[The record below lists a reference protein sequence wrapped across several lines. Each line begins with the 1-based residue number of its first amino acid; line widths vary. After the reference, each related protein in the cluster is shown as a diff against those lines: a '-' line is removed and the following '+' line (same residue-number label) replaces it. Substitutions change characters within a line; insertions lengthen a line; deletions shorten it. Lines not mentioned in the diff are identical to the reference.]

1 MADEK
6 SRIVTDATG
15 PDAGPAP
22 VQPEAGGG
30 TPAPQ
35 QEQPAPEAVSPDNA
49 TAPEQATPAQPEKG
63 DDAPKEQK
71 AASVSVFNF
80 SEIMAEK
87 KAAEKAAAKQGA
99 KTPDKGATPTPTK
112 EDGPKP
118 EKPKELEKIV
128 TNVVAK
134 VNKKAEEKRPEKKK
148 PEPPKKT
155 AKELREERMRKM
167 RESATQ
173 VDKKVTIEVRTAKA
187 SGDGRTARKTLS
199 DAEVMRRLNE
209 GYKPGTSEQIATSEL
224 QLGYSLIKQ
233 TFEEKWDK
241 PPWTDTLKPMTI
253 RVWFGG
259 GGRIVKYH
267 LERSSGDRKADQS
280 ILSAASRVG
289 AIPALPAAFV
299 DKFKRSG
306 VPVQF
311 TVKPM

>member
-1 MADEK
+1 MEIWRVGYDTAQRPKVLSKRNLAIALVLHVSTFVLFWLYAACHDLFDKEEEIIPIDLTVVVNQNLDGK
-6 SRIVTDATG
+6 ENEPPPLKKVE
-15 PDAGPAP
+15 PEPP
-22 VQPEAGGG
+22 KPKPQP
-30 TPAPQ
+30 
-35 QEQPAPEAVSPDNA
+35 
-49 TAPEQATPAQPEKG
+49 K
-63 DDAPKEQK
+63 PKPK
-71 AASVSVFNF
+71 V
-80 SEIMAEK
+80 
-87 KAAEKAAAKQGA
+87 
-99 KTPDKGATPTPTK
+99 K
-112 EDGPKP
+112 EP

-167 RESATQ
+167 RESAKQ
-173 VDKKVTIEVRTAKA
+173 VDKKVTIEVRSAKA

-259 GGRIVKYH
+259 GGRIVKHH

-289 AIPALPAAFV
+289 SIPALPAAFV

>member
-1 MADEK
+1 MEIWRVGYDTAQRPRVLSKRNLAIALVLHASTFVLFWLYAACHDLFDKEEEIIPIDLTVVVNQNLDGK
-6 SRIVTDATG
+6 ENEPPPLKKVE
-15 PDAGPAP
+15 PEPP
-22 VQPEAGGG
+22 KPKPQP
-30 TPAPQ
+30 
-35 QEQPAPEAVSPDNA
+35 
-49 TAPEQATPAQPEKG
+49 K
-63 DDAPKEQK
+63 PKPK
-71 AASVSVFNF
+71 V
-80 SEIMAEK
+80 
-87 KAAEKAAAKQGA
+87 
-99 KTPDKGATPTPTK
+99 K
-112 EDGPKP
+112 EP

-134 VNKKAEEKRPEKKK
+134 VDKKAEEKRPEKKK

-167 RESATQ
+167 RESAKQ
-173 VDKKVTIEVRTAKA
+173 VNEKVMIEVRSAKA

>member
-1 MADEK
+1 MEIWRVGYDTAQRPKVLSKRNLAIALVLHVSTFVLFWLYAACHDLFDKEEEIIPIDLTVVVNQNLDGK
-6 SRIVTDATG
+6 ENEPPPLKKVE
-15 PDAGPAP
+15 PEPP
-22 VQPEAGGG
+22 KPKPQP
-30 TPAPQ
+30 
-35 QEQPAPEAVSPDNA
+35 
-49 TAPEQATPAQPEKG
+49 K
-63 DDAPKEQK
+63 PKPK
-71 AASVSVFNF
+71 V
-80 SEIMAEK
+80 K
-87 KAAEKAAAKQGA
+87 
-99 KTPDKGATPTPTK
+99 
-112 EDGPKP
+112 KP

-167 RESATQ
+167 RESAKQ
-173 VDKKVTIEVRTAKA
+173 VNEKVTIEVRSAKA

-259 GGRIVKYH
+259 GGRIVKYN

>member
-1 MADEK
+1 MEIWRVGYDTAQRPKVLSKRNLAIALVLHVSTFVLFWLYAACHDLFDKEEEIIPIDLTVVVNQNLDGK
-6 SRIVTDATG
+6 ENEPPPLKKVE
-15 PDAGPAP
+15 PEPP
-22 VQPEAGGG
+22 KPKPQP
-30 TPAPQ
+30 
-35 QEQPAPEAVSPDNA
+35 
-49 TAPEQATPAQPEKG
+49 K
-63 DDAPKEQK
+63 PKPK
-71 AASVSVFNF
+71 V
-80 SEIMAEK
+80 K
-87 KAAEKAAAKQGA
+87 
-99 KTPDKGATPTPTK
+99 
-112 EDGPKP
+112 KP

-134 VNKKAEEKRPEKKK
+134 VDKKAEEKRPDKKK

-167 RESATQ
+167 RESAKQ
-173 VDKKVTIEVRTAKA
+173 VNEKVTIEVRSAKA

>member
-1 MADEK
+1 MEIWRVGYDTAQRPKVLSKRNLAIALVLHVSTFVLFWLYAACHDLFDKEEEIIPIDLTVVVNQNLDGK
-6 SRIVTDATG
+6 ENEPPPLKKVE
-15 PDAGPAP
+15 PEPP
-22 VQPEAGGG
+22 KPKPQP
-30 TPAPQ
+30 
-35 QEQPAPEAVSPDNA
+35 
-49 TAPEQATPAQPEKG
+49 K
-63 DDAPKEQK
+63 PKPK
-71 AASVSVFNF
+71 V
-80 SEIMAEK
+80 
-87 KAAEKAAAKQGA
+87 
-99 KTPDKGATPTPTK
+99 K
-112 EDGPKP
+112 EP

-173 VDKKVTIEVRTAKA
+173 VDEKVTIEVRTAKA

-259 GGRIVKYH
+259 GGRIVKYN

>member
-1 MADEK
+1 MEIWRVGYDTAQRPKVLSKRNLAIALVLHVSTFVLFWLYAACHDLFDKEEEIIPIDLTVVVNQNLDGK
-6 SRIVTDATG
+6 ENEPPPLKKVE
-15 PDAGPAP
+15 PEPP
-22 VQPEAGGG
+22 KPKPQP
-30 TPAPQ
+30 
-35 QEQPAPEAVSPDNA
+35 
-49 TAPEQATPAQPEKG
+49 K
-63 DDAPKEQK
+63 PKPK
-71 AASVSVFNF
+71 V
-80 SEIMAEK
+80 K
-87 KAAEKAAAKQGA
+87 
-99 KTPDKGATPTPTK
+99 
-112 EDGPKP
+112 KP

-134 VNKKAEEKRPEKKK
+134 VDKKAEEKRPEKKK

-167 RESATQ
+167 RESAKQ
-173 VDKKVTIEVRTAKA
+173 VNEKVTIEVRTAKA

>member
-1 MADEK
+1 MEIWRVGYDTAQRPKVLSKRNLAIALVLHVSTFVLFWLYAACHDLFDKEEEIIPIDLTVVVNQNLDGK
-6 SRIVTDATG
+6 ENEPPPLKKVE
-15 PDAGPAP
+15 PEPP
-22 VQPEAGGG
+22 KPKPQP
-30 TPAPQ
+30 
-35 QEQPAPEAVSPDNA
+35 
-49 TAPEQATPAQPEKG
+49 K
-63 DDAPKEQK
+63 PKPK
-71 AASVSVFNF
+71 V
-80 SEIMAEK
+80 
-87 KAAEKAAAKQGA
+87 
-99 KTPDKGATPTPTK
+99 K
-112 EDGPKP
+112 EP

-134 VNKKAEEKRPEKKK
+134 VDKKAEEKRPEKKK

>member
-1 MADEK
+1 MEIWRVGYDSAQRPKVLSKRNLAIALVLHVSAFVLFWLYAACHDLFDKEEEIIPIDLTVVVNQNLDGK
-6 SRIVTDATG
+6 ENEPPPLKKVE
-15 PDAGPAP
+15 
-22 VQPEAGGG
+22 PE
-30 TPAPQ
+30 P
-35 QEQPAPEAVSPDNA
+35 
-49 TAPEQATPAQPEKG
+49 
-63 DDAPKEQK
+63 
-71 AASVSVFNF
+71 
-80 SEIMAEK
+80 
-87 KAAEKAAAKQGA
+87 
-99 KTPDKGATPTPTK
+99 
-112 EDGPKP
+112 PKP
-118 EKPKELEKIV
+118 KPQPKPRPKVKEPAKPKELEKIV

-134 VNKKAEEKRPEKKK
+134 VDKKAEEKRPGKKK

-259 GGRIVKYH
+259 GGRIVKYN

-289 AIPALPAAFV
+289 SIPALPAAFV

>member
-1 MADEK
+1 MEIWRVGYDTAQRPKVLSKRNLAIALVLHVSTFVLFWLYAACHDLFDKEEEIIPIDLTVVVNQNLDGK
-6 SRIVTDATG
+6 ENEPPPLKKVE
-15 PDAGPAP
+15 PEPP
-22 VQPEAGGG
+22 KPKPQP
-30 TPAPQ
+30 
-35 QEQPAPEAVSPDNA
+35 
-49 TAPEQATPAQPEKG
+49 K
-63 DDAPKEQK
+63 PKPK
-71 AASVSVFNF
+71 V
-80 SEIMAEK
+80 
-87 KAAEKAAAKQGA
+87 
-99 KTPDKGATPTPTK
+99 K
-112 EDGPKP
+112 EP

-173 VDKKVTIEVRTAKA
+173 VDKKVTIEVRSAKA

>member
-1 MADEK
+1 MEIWRVGYDTAQRPKVLSKRNLAIALVLHVSTFVLFWLYAACHDLFDKEEEIIPIDLTVVVNQNLDGK
-6 SRIVTDATG
+6 ENEPPPLKKVE
-15 PDAGPAP
+15 PEPP
-22 VQPEAGGG
+22 KPKPQP
-30 TPAPQ
+30 
-35 QEQPAPEAVSPDNA
+35 
-49 TAPEQATPAQPEKG
+49 K
-63 DDAPKEQK
+63 PKPK
-71 AASVSVFNF
+71 V
-80 SEIMAEK
+80 
-87 KAAEKAAAKQGA
+87 
-99 KTPDKGATPTPTK
+99 K
-112 EDGPKP
+112 EP

-134 VNKKAEEKRPEKKK
+134 VDKKAEEKRPEKKK

-167 RESATQ
+167 RESAKQ
-173 VDKKVTIEVRTAKA
+173 VNEKVTIEVRTAKA

>member
-1 MADEK
+1 MEIWRVGYDTAQRPKVLSKRNLAIALVLHVSTFVLFWLYAACHDLFDKEEEIIPIDLTVVVNQNLDGK
-6 SRIVTDATG
+6 ENEPPPLKKVE
-15 PDAGPAP
+15 PEPP
-22 VQPEAGGG
+22 KPKPQP
-30 TPAPQ
+30 
-35 QEQPAPEAVSPDNA
+35 
-49 TAPEQATPAQPEKG
+49 K
-63 DDAPKEQK
+63 PKPK
-71 AASVSVFNF
+71 V
-80 SEIMAEK
+80 
-87 KAAEKAAAKQGA
+87 
-99 KTPDKGATPTPTK
+99 K
-112 EDGPKP
+112 EP

>member
-1 MADEK
+1 MEIWRVGYDTAQRPKVLSKRNLAIALVLHVSTFVLFWLYAACHDLFDKEEEIIPIDLTVVVNQNLDGK
-6 SRIVTDATG
+6 ENEPPPLKKVE
-15 PDAGPAP
+15 
-22 VQPEAGGG
+22 PE
-30 TPAPQ
+30 P
-35 QEQPAPEAVSPDNA
+35 
-49 TAPEQATPAQPEKG
+49 
-63 DDAPKEQK
+63 PKPK
-71 AASVSVFNF
+71 PRPKPKPKV
-80 SEIMAEK
+80 
-87 KAAEKAAAKQGA
+87 
-99 KTPDKGATPTPTK
+99 K
-112 EDGPKP
+112 EP

-134 VNKKAEEKRPEKKK
+134 VDKKAEEKRPEKKK

-167 RESATQ
+167 RESAKQ
-173 VDKKVTIEVRTAKA
+173 VNEKVTIEVRSAKA

-289 AIPALPAAFV
+289 SIPALPAAFV

>member
-1 MADEK
+1 MEIWRVGYDTAQRPKVLSKRNLAIALVLHVSTFVLFWLYAACHDLFDKEEEIIPIDLTVVVNQNLDGK
-6 SRIVTDATG
+6 ENEPPPLKKVE
-15 PDAGPAP
+15 PEPP
-22 VQPEAGGG
+22 KPKPQP
-30 TPAPQ
+30 
-35 QEQPAPEAVSPDNA
+35 
-49 TAPEQATPAQPEKG
+49 K
-63 DDAPKEQK
+63 PKPK
-71 AASVSVFNF
+71 V
-80 SEIMAEK
+80 K
-87 KAAEKAAAKQGA
+87 
-99 KTPDKGATPTPTK
+99 
-112 EDGPKP
+112 KP

-134 VNKKAEEKRPEKKK
+134 VDKKAEEKRPGKKK

-167 RESATQ
+167 RESAKQ

>member
-1 MADEK
+1 MEIWRVGYDTAQRPKVLSKRNLAIALVLHVSTFVLFWLYAACHDLFDKEEEIIPIDLTVVVNQNLDGK
-6 SRIVTDATG
+6 ENEPPPLKKVE
-15 PDAGPAP
+15 PEPP
-22 VQPEAGGG
+22 KPKPQP
-30 TPAPQ
+30 
-35 QEQPAPEAVSPDNA
+35 
-49 TAPEQATPAQPEKG
+49 K
-63 DDAPKEQK
+63 PKPK
-71 AASVSVFNF
+71 V
-80 SEIMAEK
+80 
-87 KAAEKAAAKQGA
+87 
-99 KTPDKGATPTPTK
+99 K
-112 EDGPKP
+112 EP

-167 RESATQ
+167 RESAKQ
-173 VDKKVTIEVRTAKA
+173 VNEKVTIEVRSAKA

-259 GGRIVKYH
+259 GGRIVKYN
-267 LERSSGDRKADQS
+267 LERSSGDHKADQS

-289 AIPALPAAFV
+289 SIPALPAAFV